1 MNEHSIDKRSEQSG
15 GENLKQLVGFS
26 IGSETF
32 GVDILM
38 VREIIRKMPITA
50 IPDSPDFIEGVVNL
64 RGNIIPVIDLRK
76 RLKLVKE
83 AELNN
88 EDIWIIILDIGGRVT
103 GFIVDH
109 VYNVIKAP
117 ASSIKPPP
125 DIVAAGLKS
134 QYIHGVCKL
143 EEQLIIL
150 LDFRRVLMVEEIKKL
165 RALKRSAKTVS
176 A

>member
-1 MNEHSIDKRSEQSG
+1 MNEHPINTGSEKSG
-15 GENLKQLVGFS
+15 GENVKQLVGFS

-76 RLKLVKE
+76 RLKLVKNP
-83 AELNN
+83 ELND
-88 EDIWIIILDIGGRVT
+88 DIWIVILDIGGRVT
-103 GFIVDH
+103 GFIVDN
-109 VYNVIKAP
+109 VSKVIKAP
-117 ASSIKPPP
+117 VSSIKPPP

-143 EEQLIIL
+143 EDQLLIL

-165 RALKRSAKTVS
+165 RAIKRSSKT
-176 A
+176 ATA